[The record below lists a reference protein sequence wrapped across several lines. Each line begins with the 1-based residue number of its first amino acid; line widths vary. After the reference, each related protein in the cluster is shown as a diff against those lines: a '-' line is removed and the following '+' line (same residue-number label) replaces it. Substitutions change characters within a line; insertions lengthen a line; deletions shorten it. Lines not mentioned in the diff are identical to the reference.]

1 MLSRVDAGSALA
13 AKQRRMTRSLACVL
27 LAGPVPALVWL
38 ALPHRAGADELGMLV
53 VCAAAWLS
61 GAALLAWPARLA
73 SEWALGG
80 LMACATVLISVGIYF
95 TGVPDSAFVLLFL
108 WAAPYSFFFFT
119 GRHAALQT
127 AWFAACYA
135 AVLTVHEDARGVT
148 VVEFRGEEPALWLLA
163 VGTVVVVGLLVR
175 QLAAWMQTDEARFR
189 RGFEE
194 SHIGMAL
201 VSTDLRYLEVNDAM
215 CEILGRSRKA
225 LVGSRVDDHGH
236 PDDIRPSYNAV
247 LDGITRD
254 GGRPRFE
261 KRYIRPDGT
270 MVPAR
275 VNVSLVRSPSGRGL
289 YFFTLVE
296 DITER
301 RRDEEAHARRTRRLD
316 AVAVVSQAA
325 LTAAATDTL
334 IREAVAA
341 VSDAL
346 DAESCSVLRLVP
358 GTETLAPVA
367 SHGWSDVGFPPP
379 PWARD
384 ALHAE
389 RAIHFTEPA
398 PQLGF
403 SVMGF
408 PDEEPGA
415 GIAVAIRGTEGPFGV
430 LIVHSR
436 RARRFDE
443 DDLLFI
449 EAVARVLSTAVQ
461 RQGGTTGAGGA
472 GAAAEPYCC

>member
-1 MLSRVDAGSALA
+1 
-13 AKQRRMTRSLACVL
+13 
-27 LAGPVPALVWL
+27 
-38 ALPHRAGADELGMLV
+38 
-53 VCAAAWLS
+53 
-61 GAALLAWPARLA
+61 
-73 SEWALGG
+73 
-80 LMACATVLISVGIYF
+80 
-95 TGVPDSAFVLLFL
+95 
-108 WAAPYSFFFFT
+108 
-119 GRHAALQT
+119 
-127 AWFAACYA
+127 
-135 AVLTVHEDARGVT
+135 
-148 VVEFRGEEPALWLLA
+148 
-163 VGTVVVVGLLVR
+163 VGLLVR
-175 QLAAWMQTDEARFR
+175 QLAAWMQSDEARFR

-247 LDGITRD
+247 LDGISRD
-254 GGRPRFE
+254 GGRSRFE

-301 RRDEEAHARRTRRLD
+301 RHDEEALARRTRRLD

-325 LTAAATDTL
+325 LTATATDTL

-346 DAESCSVLRLVP
+346 DAESSSVLRLVP

-367 SHGWSDVGFPPP
+367 SHGWSDSGIPPP
-379 PWARD
+379 QWMRD

-389 RAIHFTEPA
+389 RAIHFAVPA
-398 PQLGF
+398 PQIGF
-403 SVMGF
+403 SVVGF

-436 RARRFDE
+436 RARPFDE

-449 EAVARVLSTAVQ
+449 EAVARVLATAVQ
-461 RQGGTTGAGGA
+461 RQAGAGAGGPAPA
-472 GAAAEPYCC
+472 GQRHSS